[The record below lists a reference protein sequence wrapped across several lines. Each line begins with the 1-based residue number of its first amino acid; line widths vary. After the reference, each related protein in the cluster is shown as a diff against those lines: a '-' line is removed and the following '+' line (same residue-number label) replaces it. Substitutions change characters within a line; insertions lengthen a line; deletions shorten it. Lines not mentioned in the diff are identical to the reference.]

1 MKRNVKNTKQRILDA
16 IGVLLSKSGCQDIGI
31 NAIAREAGVSKVLI
45 YRYFGGLSELLHE
58 FAQKSDF
65 WPTTEEQLGRRL
77 PETKDMSLAEIGTRY
92 LTAHLKDFRK
102 RPATQEIMRWELVQE
117 NTLTK
122 ELYSVRE
129 SRGMELIGYLFDRFQ
144 KEAPGMDVPAI
155 MGLMHAGISYLV
167 LSSKNANQYA
177 GIDLHSDQG
186 WERLER
192 AIEEMVKIIMTH
204 YQSHAE
210 SQDSEKDKE

>member
-16 IGVLLSKSGCQDIGI
+16 VGVLLSKTGCQDIRI

-65 WPTTEEQLGRRL
+65 WPTTEEQLGREL
-77 PETKDMSLAEIGTRY
+77 PETNGMSLAEIGAQY
-92 LTAHLKDFRK
+92 LTSHIKEFRE
-102 RPATQEIMRWELVQE
+102 RPTTQEIMRWELVQE
-117 NTLTK
+117 NALTR

-129 SRGMELIGYLFDRFQ
+129 SRGMELIGYLYDRFQ
-144 KEAPGMDVPAI
+144 KEVPGMDVPAV

-167 LSSKNANQYA
+167 LSSKNADQYA
-177 GIDLHSDQG
+177 GIDLHSEQG
-186 WERLER
+186 WGRLEK
-192 AIEEMVKIIMTH
+192 AIDEMMKIIMAH
-204 YQSHAE
+204 YQSHTDGH
-210 SQDSEKDKE
+210 DSEKCKE